1 MGHGACGGIA
11 AALRG
16 VGDESERSFIHRWM
30 SIIDECRDEVAAGD
44 APDKQRAAWEFVKW
58 WISPE
63 QAAFWSQNTG
73 YFPVRNSSIDLLTQ
87 QGYYRERPQFKT
99 TIDQLQYAREA
110 PLTPHWPAIAK
121 EITKGMEAILVSNQP
136 ALEALTRAQERAQ
149 AIVEG

>member
-1 MGHGACGGIA
+1 VDQSGAGGV
-11 AALRG
+11 L
-16 VGDESERSFIHRWM
+16 E
-30 SIIDECRDEVAAGD
+30 
-44 APDKQRAAWEFVKW
+44 
-58 WISPE
+58 PE
-63 QAAFWSQNTG
+63 YG
-73 YFPVRNSSIDLLTQ
+73 LLPVRNSSIELLTQ

-121 EITKGMEAILVSNQP
+121 EITKGMEAVIVSNQP